1 MMQIDA
7 AGEGDV
13 RIGCGNGLDVN
24 ETWDVFS
31 SSCLFAFS
39 PIRLG
44 AIESGIGC
52 VLPLSERMTGA
63 HSVPRLHKGFLVDL
77 SLVSDM

>member
-44 AIESGIGC
+44 SRGDLG
-52 VLPLSERMTGA
+52 LG
-63 HSVPRLHKGFLVDL
+63 SVEPSSLGFG
-77 SLVSDM
+77 SLND